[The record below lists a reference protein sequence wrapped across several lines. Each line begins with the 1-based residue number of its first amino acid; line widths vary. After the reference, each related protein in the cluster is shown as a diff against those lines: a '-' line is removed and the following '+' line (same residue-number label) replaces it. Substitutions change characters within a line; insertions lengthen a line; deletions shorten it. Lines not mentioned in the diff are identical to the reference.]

1 MGVSTRR
8 PFSIYYLLQTKGIFI
23 TIWCKRG
30 CIVLCTFADLRRPI
44 NLTDFFRFTTH
55 DLLFLSLFPF
65 IFKHWST
72 TFFILTS
79 LNSIGSLSLSFSF
92 MKRRLACFPLI
103 RSMQKQICL
112 PHLWRSITWR
122 TKIRTFSKWPPN
134 WRKRKFVVNSFWPIS
149 LKFYL
154 LKIPVCY
161 KQLKEKIKKIG
172 VNFPRVAL

>member
-1 MGVSTRR
+1 MKRFLTNYGSQHSQTLFNLLST
-8 PFSIYYLLQTKGIFI
+8 PD
-23 TIWCKRG
+23 KRHLYHEMVQERMHR
-30 CIVLCTFADLRRPI
+30 IIKLCTFADLRRPI
-44 NLTDFFRFTTH
+44 NLTDLFRFMTH

-72 TFFILTS
+72 TFFILD
-79 LNSIGSLSLSFSF
+79 IIEQHRVFLSLSFSF

-112 PHLWRSITWR
+112 PHLWRNITWR

-154 LKIPVCY
+154 LKIPVAINN
-161 KQLKEKIKKIG
+161 L
-172 VNFPRVAL
+172 